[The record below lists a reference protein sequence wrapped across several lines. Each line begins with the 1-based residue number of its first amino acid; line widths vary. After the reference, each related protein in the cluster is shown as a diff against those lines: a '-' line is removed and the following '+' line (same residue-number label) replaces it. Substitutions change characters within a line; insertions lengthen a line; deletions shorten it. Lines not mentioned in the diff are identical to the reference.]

1 MLASLFHVTQPD
13 VSIHIKPPYMD
24 LKIIS
29 DQMNINTTPAE
40 ISIDLQPS
48 FNTMGL
54 QDIQSLAETC
64 GAEAKQTAME
74 GIERRVWE
82 GDTLAKAHSPSIGQV
97 MSYTATHPHEKQLV
111 IAATP
116 SVPPAISVTLGKVAV
131 QVVPGRIVVNT
142 NLDISI

>member
-1 MLASLFHVTQPD
+1 MLPITKPD
-13 VSIHIKPPYMD
+13 VKVDIKPLRMD
-24 LKIIS
+24 LKIIPG
-29 DQMNINTTPAE
+29 DMEIHTTPAA

-48 FNTMGL
+48 FNTMDL
-54 QDIQSLAETC
+54 QDIESLAETC
-64 GAEAKQTAME
+64 GAEAKQVAME

-97 MSYTATHPHEKQLV
+97 MSYTATHPREKQLI

-131 QVVPGRIVVNT
+131 QYVPGRIMVNT
-142 NLDISI
+142 NMDISI